1 MTAHIFRMADAP
13 LGLLIAGTR
22 SGCGKTTVT
31 LALLAALARRGCAVQ
46 ACKVGPDFIDPTHHT
61 ALTGRPSYNLDTWMG
76 GPEGMERVFARALRS
91 SPADLVLV
99 EGVMGLFDGARESGG
114 AGSSAH
120 VARRLGLPVLLVAD
134 VRGMAQSAAAL
145 AQGYLHHMPELTF
158 AGVVCTHVGGQGHQD
173 MLREAFAAAAL
184 PLLGLLPRE
193 GAPDLASRHLGL
205 LMAHEAALTGAQRNA
220 AADWLERRLDL
231 DALLAR
237 LPRLRHRQGEQENS
251 TEAPHSPHRR
261 ESISVRPRLGIAR
274 DEAFCFLYPDIPDTL
289 RDLGLE
295 PVFFSPLR
303 DDALPP
309 GCAALYFPGGYPE
322 LHCAA
327 LSGNASLQSAVRRFA
342 AAGGIVYG
350 ECGGYMYLMENIEFQ
365 GQRWPMTGC
374 LPLSCRLEEK
384 RSALGYREVTPAG
397 PGVFLPPEWTGIP
410 PSGRGHEYHYARIV
424 PRVTSSR
431 RPPSP
436 GCSAAA
442 DHPPVSGNNAEAL
455 HERIDAPDLP
465 LRPLWH
471 VRDRNGRPLPDEG
484 AVMDNT
490 AGSWIHLYPEGARA
504 LLVNLSAVIR
514 NTVLVSGSTA

>member
-1 MTAHIFRMADAP
+1 MADAP

-46 ACKVGPDFIDPTHHT
+46 ACKVGPDFIDPTHHS

-99 EGVMGLFDGARESGG
+99 EGVMGLFDGARETGG

-145 AQGYLHHMPELTF
+145 ARGYLQHMPELTF
-158 AGVVCTHVGGQGHQD
+158 AGVVCTHVGGRGHRD

-193 GAPDLASRHLGL
+193 GAPELSSRHLGL
-205 LMAHEAALTGAQRNA
+205 LMAHEAALTTAQRNA
-220 AADWLERRLDL
+220 AADWLERRMDL

-237 LPRLRHRQGEQENS
+237 LPRLRHGHGRQER
-251 TEAPHSPHRR
+251 SPEISLPPRR
-261 ESISVRPRLGIAR
+261 QQNTPPPPLGIAR

-303 DDALPP
+303 DDALPRD
-309 GCAALYFPGGYPE
+309 CAALYFPGGYPE

-327 LSGNASLQSAVRRFA
+327 LSGNASLRSAVRRFA

-350 ECGGYMYLMENIEFQ
+350 ECGGYMYLMENIEIQ
-365 GQRWPMTGC
+365 GQHWPMTGC

-397 PGVFLPPEWTGIP
+397 PGIFLPPERADIP

-424 PRVTSSR
+424 PRIPSSR
-431 RPPSP
+431 RPPSSD
-436 GCSAAA
+436 GATA
-442 DHPPVSGNNAEAL
+442 DHPLHSGDNAETL
-455 HERIDAPDLP
+455 HGRIVAPGLP

-484 AVMDNT
+484 AVMGNT

-504 LLVNLSAVIR
+504 LLENLSAVIR
-514 NTVLVSGSTA
+514 NTVPVSGSIA